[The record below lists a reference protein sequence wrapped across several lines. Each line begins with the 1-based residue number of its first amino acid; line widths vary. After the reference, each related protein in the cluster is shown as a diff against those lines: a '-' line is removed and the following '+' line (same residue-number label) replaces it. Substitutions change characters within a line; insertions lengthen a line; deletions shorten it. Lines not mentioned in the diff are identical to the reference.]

1 VPPGGRPVK
10 AAVKMM
16 ERKVMQK
23 MVSENGVS
31 GKLLNAQQL
40 LDALFDAE
48 CRPSMRWLRSQ
59 TKARAIPHIRLGH
72 LVFFDLEMVRSALA
86 ARNLV
91 RGRMVPAANASA

>member
-1 VPPGGRPVK
+1 
-10 AAVKMM
+10 
-16 ERKVMQK
+16 MQK

>member
-1 VPPGGRPVK
+1 VK
-10 AAVKMM
+10 PAVKMM
-16 ERKVMQK
+16 ERKAMQK
-23 MVSENGVS
+23 MASENDVR

-40 LDALFDAE
+40 LDALFEAE

-91 RGRMVPAANASA
+91 RGRMVPAGNRNAE

>member
-1 VPPGGRPVK
+1 
-10 AAVKMM
+10 MM

-91 RGRMVPAANASA
+91 RGRMVPAGNTNA